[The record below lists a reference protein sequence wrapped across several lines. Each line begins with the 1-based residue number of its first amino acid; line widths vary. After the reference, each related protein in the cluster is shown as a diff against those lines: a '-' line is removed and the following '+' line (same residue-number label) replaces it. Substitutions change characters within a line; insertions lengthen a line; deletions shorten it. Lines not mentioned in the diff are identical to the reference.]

1 MIDIV
6 MKLSAIAASWLV
18 IIKVVLEIRKM
29 RKDDQSKAES
39 KERRLPAKKRRRR
52 L

>member
-6 MKLSAIAASWLV
+6 MKLSAIIASWLG
-18 IIKVVLEIRKM
+18 IIKLGLELRKM

-39 KERRLPAKKRRRR
+39 KERLSPTTKNRRRT
-52 L
+52 